1 MILTLTRKSGVTVTF
16 EPKGAKTTVM
26 MRVERRRMVDGYVR
40 IDCEFIDR
48 DIARTMWSQSMKRGG
63 TRVAGWPVEL
73 DNEDHDAR

>member
-1 MILTLTRKSGVTVTF
+1 MILTDPTGYAAAF
-16 EPKGAKTTVM
+16 EEVDADM